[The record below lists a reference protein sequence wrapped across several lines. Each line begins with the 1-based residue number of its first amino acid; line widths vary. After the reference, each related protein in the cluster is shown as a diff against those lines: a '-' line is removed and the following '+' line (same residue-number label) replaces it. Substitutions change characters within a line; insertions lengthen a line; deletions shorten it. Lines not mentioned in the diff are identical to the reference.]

1 MAFPGCPLTVC
12 KLLCVKRWNDGIVQ
26 LQWIQKG
33 ALIRQAAPWAWCCGY
48 SYTTEL
54 SLELCLLLFF
64 FFSPAEFQYFLSQ
77 LQQFLQSREGALP
90 TTLATSTLILNS
102 LFFLVVMSSGIFGVV
117 YIGNL
122 HTGCKKENAVLCLN
136 FVFGC
141 PLFIFLSLYAPL
153 EPCDVLPWAFHFS
166 RSTQA
171 GVVVPV
177 HSKGLAG
184 FRLPLYISTSDKTSY
199 LWDLKLFLNKCAC
212 VSPVFICFMV
222 VQKLEKKKNKLII
235 GFL

>member
-1 MAFPGCPLTVC
+1 MELFNFSEYR
-12 KLLCVKRWNDGIVQ
+12 KELLYGRLPPEHGAVATA
-26 LQWIQKG
+26 IQQSSHWSF
-33 ALIRQAAPWAWCCGY
+33 AYCF
-48 SYTTEL
+48 
-54 SLELCLLLFF
+54 FF

-184 FRLPLYISTSDKTSY
+184 FRLPLYISASDKISY